1 MKEVSEP
8 ETLAT
13 SIGGAYPRVTA
24 TDLLKSTV
32 PSSFVAVTRSRYWP
46 AVART
51 RFASRPS
58 QRTLVTPG
66 WRLARRSVRTT
77 APDPRSS
84 VTCTFA
90 GWASV
95 NDPARFEPL
104 RVTTA
109 ADGAVRKPRVVFSAK
124 GRSAVDV
131 RPWSSVAVT
140 ERRQAPSGAGVPSGF
155 LPSQSNR

>member
-1 MKEVSEP
+1 M
-8 ETLAT
+8 
-13 SIGGAYPRVTA
+13 
-24 TDLLKSTV
+24 
-32 PSSFVAVTRSRYWP
+32 PSSTNTALRDGGHDPDLCAFAEQELYTAVVSDSLDELGVRNQAMREYLRP
-46 AVART
+46 LHAR
-51 RFASRPS
+51 
-58 QRTLVTPG
+58 
-66 WRLARRSVRTT
+66 
-77 APDPRSS
+77 
-84 VTCTFA
+84 CTFA

-95 NDPARFEPL
+95 NDAARFEPL

-109 ADGAVRKPRVVFSAK
+109 ADGAVRKPSVVLSEN